1 MRAWLRLGLS
11 LASRRAKPHDAT
23 KILEIAGWWLVLGVS
38 RETAGT
44 GRIRA
49 AHRRGGAAMESKGS
63 QQAQRFNASH
73 VVEAELEHLDWAT
86 RQPVVRMLNTGY
98 WRRRVLAIKC
108 RYELTHQQGLRI
120 EQILQRL
127 GDPVD

>member
-1 MRAWLRLGLS
+1 
-11 LASRRAKPHDAT
+11 
-23 KILEIAGWWLVLGVS
+23 
-38 RETAGT
+38 
-44 GRIRA
+44 
-49 AHRRGGAAMESKGS
+49 MESKGS
-63 QQAQRFNASH
+63 RQAQRFNALH

-86 RQPVVRMLNTGY
+86 RQPTVRMLNTGY

-108 RYELTHQQGLRI
+108 GYELTHQQGVRI